1 MFIRRPS
8 WVQPVSTGI
17 DVELTREAIGLVCGV
32 GVVMG
37 FDPLSASF
45 DDPGFVDLRESCP
58 VSKTEMG
65 AWYFARYEDSVA
77 GSKDVE
83 RYIASFREP
92 GVVVPDEEQLVSE
105 IPEPRHGQIRKII
118 NSAIA
123 AHRIGRVEPF
133 CFELCNQLLDDLLHR
148 DEAIDL
154 VAEYVMP
161 VPNNVIAHLLGA
173 PPEDFRRWA
182 QWSDEVVNGT
192 YPTKNRNERG
202 EGLAGAHPEF
212 VAYVD
217 ALIAERRVRPTDD
230 FITRLV
236 STEVDG
242 RRLTD
247 IEARSQL
254 VFLFISGNETTRH
267 LIGNL
272 LWRVTRDPAMFD
284 ALQKNPSLIPAAV
297 EESLRLDPPVKFLMR
312 NCMMDG
318 EVSGIEISAGEKVA
332 FGLGSANRDA
342 GHFDDADS
350 FRLDRTDARSHLS
363 FGGGPHVCPGAALA
377 RLEARVALEVFLD
390 RVGSAQLSNPAYN
403 AVEVFWA
410 HGPATLQAEI
420 SAK

>member
-1 MFIRRPS
+1 MRS
-8 WVQPVSTGI
+8 VST
-17 DVELTREAIGLVCGV
+17 ETTGLVFGV
-32 GVVMG
+32 GVVMS
-37 FDPLSASF
+37 FDPMSASF
-45 DDPGFVDLRESCP
+45 DDPGFAELRERCP

-77 GSKDVE
+77 GSKDVD

-133 CFELCNQLLDDLLHR
+133 CFELCNQLLDDLLNR
-148 DEAIDL
+148 DEPVEL

-217 ALIAERRVRPTDD
+217 ALIAERRARPTDD

-272 LWRVTRDPAMFD
+272 LWRVTSDRKLFEL
-284 ALQKNPSLIPAAV
+284 LQSDRSLLPTAV

-312 NCMMDG
+312 NCMIDG
-318 EVSGIEISAGEKVA
+318 EVAGTEIPAGEKVV
-332 FGLGSANRDA
+332 FGIGSANRDA
-342 GHFDDADS
+342 SHFADPES
-350 FRLDRTDARSHLS
+350 FRPDRAEARSHLS

-390 RVGSAQLSNPAYN
+390 RVDSVSLLNPHFD

-410 HGPATLQAEI
+410 HGPATLQAKI

>member
-1 MFIRRPS
+1 
-8 WVQPVSTGI
+8 
-17 DVELTREAIGLVCGV
+17 
-32 GVVMG
+32 MG

-123 AHRIGRVEPF
+123 AHRISRVEPF

-148 DEAIDL
+148 DEVIDL

-272 LWRVTRDPAMFD
+272 LWRVTRDPALFD

-297 EESLRLDPPVKFLMR
+297 EECLRLDPPVKFLMR

-350 FRLDRTDARSHLS
+350 FRLDRTEARSHLS

>member
-1 MFIRRPS
+1 MS
-8 WVQPVSTGI
+8 
-17 DVELTREAIGLVCGV
+17 
-32 GVVMG
+32 

-45 DDPGFVDLRESCP
+45 DDPGFADLRERCP

-77 GSKDVE
+77 GAKDVE
-83 RYIASFREP
+83 RFIASFREP

-105 IPEPRHGQIRKII
+105 IPEPRHGQIRRII

-133 CFELCNQLLDDLLHR
+133 CFDLCNELLDDLVDR
-148 DEAIDL
+148 DEPVDL

-182 QWSDEVVNGT
+182 QWSDDVVQGT

-217 ALIAERRVRPTDD
+217 ALIADRRIHPTDD

-236 STEVDG
+236 TTEVDG

-272 LWRVTRDPAMFD
+272 LWRVTRDPELFAT
-284 ALQKNPSLIPAAV
+284 LQDNTSLIPMAV

-312 NCMMDG
+312 NCMING
-318 EVSGIEISAGEKVA
+318 VVAGTEIAAGEKVA

-342 GHFDDADS
+342 DQFDDPDS
-350 FRLDRTDARSHLS
+350 FRLDRAEARSHLS

-377 RLEARVALEVFLD
+377 RLEARVALEVFLA
-390 RVGSAQLSNPAYN
+390 RVGSARLEDSAYDG
-403 AVEVFWA
+403 VEVFWA
-410 HGPATLQAEI
+410 HGPASLLAKI
-420 SAK
+420 SSK

>member
-1 MFIRRPS
+1 MS
-8 WVQPVSTGI
+8 
-17 DVELTREAIGLVCGV
+17 
-32 GVVMG
+32 

-45 DDPGFVDLRESCP
+45 DDPGFADLRDRCP

-83 RYIASFREP
+83 RFIASFREP

-105 IPEPRHGQIRKII
+105 IPEPRHGQIRRII

-133 CFELCNQLLDDLLHR
+133 CFDLCNELLDDLLGR
-148 DEAIDL
+148 AEPVDL

-182 QWSDEVVNGT
+182 QWSDDVVQGT

-217 ALIAERRVRPTDD
+217 GLIAERRVRPTDD

-247 IEARSQL
+247 VEARSQL

-272 LWRVTRDPAMFD
+272 LWRVTSNPELFE
-284 ALQKNPSLIPAAV
+284 ALQNDPTLIPVAV
-297 EESLRLDPPVKFLMR
+297 EECLRLDPPVKFLMR
-312 NCMMDG
+312 NCMVDG
-318 EVSGIEISAGEKVA
+318 EVAGTEISAGEKVA

-342 GHFDDADS
+342 SQFEDADS
-350 FRLDRTDARSHLS
+350 FRLDRAEARSHLS

-377 RLEARVALEVFLD
+377 RLEARVALEVFLH
-390 RVGSAQLSNPAYN
+390 RVGTATLADSRFDG
-403 AVEVFWA
+403 VDVFWA
-410 HGPATLQAEI
+410 HGPATLLAEI

>member
-1 MFIRRPS
+1 M
-8 WVQPVSTGI
+8 T
-17 DVELTREAIGLVCGV
+17 
-32 GVVMG
+32 
-37 FDPLSASF
+37 FDPLVASF
-45 DDPGFVDLRESCP
+45 DDPGFADLRDRCP
-58 VSKTEMG
+58 VSRTEMG

-77 GSKDVE
+77 GTKDVD
-83 RYIASFREP
+83 RFIASFREP

-105 IPEPRHGQIRKII
+105 IPEPRHGQIRRII

-133 CFELCNQLLDDLLHR
+133 CESLCNELLDELLLR
-148 DEAIDL
+148 EGSIDL
-154 VAEYVMP
+154 VADYVMP

-182 QWSDEVVNGT
+182 AWSDEVVQGT

-217 ALIAERRVRPTDD
+217 ALIADRRAQPTDD

-247 IEARSQL
+247 VEARSQL

-272 LWRVTRDPAMFD
+272 LSRVIRDPELFD
-284 ALQKNPSLIPAAV
+284 VLQDDPSLIPAAV
-297 EESLRLDPPVKFLMR
+297 EECLRMDPPVKFLMR
-312 NCMMDG
+312 NCMIDG
-318 EVSGIEISAGEKVA
+318 EVGGTKITAGEKVA

-342 GHFDDADS
+342 AQFADADT
-350 FRLDRTDARSHLS
+350 FRLDRAEVRSHLS
-363 FGGGPHVCPGAALA
+363 FGGGPHICPGAALA
-377 RLEARVALEVFLD
+377 RLEARVALDVFLK
-390 RVGSAQLSNPAYN
+390 RVGSAIPLSAEFDGVN
-403 AVEVFWA
+403 VFWA
-410 HGPATLQAEI
+410 NGPASLRAEI
-420 SAK
+420 QPK

>member
-1 MFIRRPS
+1 M
-8 WVQPVSTGI
+8 STGI
-17 DVELTREAIGLVCGV
+17 GGELTREAIGLVCGV

-123 AHRIGRVEPF
+123 AHRISRVEPF

-148 DEAIDL
+148 DEVIDL

-202 EGLAGAHPEF
+202 EGLAGSHPEF

-272 LWRVTRDPAMFD
+272 LWRVTRDPALFD
-284 ALQKNPSLIPAAV
+284 VLQKNPSLIPAAV
-297 EESLRLDPPVKFLMR
+297 EECLRLDPPVKFLMR

-350 FRLDRTDARSHLS
+350 FRLDRTEARSHLS

-390 RVGSAQLSNPAYN
+390 RVGSAQLSNPAYD

>member
-1 MFIRRPS
+1 MS
-8 WVQPVSTGI
+8 
-17 DVELTREAIGLVCGV
+17 
-32 GVVMG
+32 

-45 DDPGFVDLRESCP
+45 DDPGFADLRDRCP

-65 AWYFARYEDSVA
+65 PWYFARYEDSVA

-83 RYIASFREP
+83 RFIASFREP

-105 IPEPRHGQIRKII
+105 IPEPRHGQIRRII

-133 CFELCNQLLDDLLHR
+133 CFDLCNELLDDLLGR
-148 DEAIDL
+148 AEPVDL

-182 QWSDEVVNGT
+182 QWSDDVVQGT

-217 ALIAERRVRPTDD
+217 GLIAERRVNPTDD

-247 IEARSQL
+247 VEARSQL

-272 LWRVTRDPAMFD
+272 LWRVTSNPELFE
-284 ALQKNPSLIPAAV
+284 ALQNDPTLIPLAV
-297 EESLRLDPPVKFLMR
+297 EECLRLDPPVKFLMR
-312 NCMMDG
+312 NCMIDG
-318 EVSGIEISAGEKVA
+318 EVAGTEISAGEKVA

-342 GHFDDADS
+342 SQFDDADS
-350 FRLDRTDARSHLS
+350 FRLDRAEARSHLS

-377 RLEARVALEVFLD
+377 RLEARVALEVFLH
-390 RVGSAQLSNPAYN
+390 RVGTATLADSRFDG
-403 AVEVFWA
+403 VDVFWA
-410 HGPATLQAEI
+410 HGPATLLAEI

>member
-1 MFIRRPS
+1 MS
-8 WVQPVSTGI
+8 
-17 DVELTREAIGLVCGV
+17 
-32 GVVMG
+32 
-37 FDPLSASF
+37 FDPLSAPF
-45 DDPGFVDLRESCP
+45 DDPGFADLRDRCP
-58 VSKTEMG
+58 VSRTEMG

-83 RYIASFREP
+83 RFIASFREP

-105 IPEPRHGQIRKII
+105 IPEPRHGQIRRII

-133 CFELCNQLLDDLLHR
+133 CFDLCNELLDELLGR
-148 DEAIDL
+148 GRPVDL
-154 VAEYVMP
+154 VADYVMP

-182 QWSDEVVNGT
+182 QWSDDVVQGT

-217 ALIAERRVRPTDD
+217 ALIADRRIRPTDD

-272 LWRVTRDPAMFD
+272 LWRVTRDQELFRS
-284 ALQKNPSLIPAAV
+284 LQADPTLIPAAV
-297 EESLRLDPPVKFLMR
+297 EECLRLDPPVKFLMR
-312 NCMMDG
+312 NCMVNG
-318 EVSGIEISAGEKVA
+318 EVAGTEIAAGEKVA

-342 GHFDDADS
+342 SQFEDADS
-350 FRLDRTDARSHLS
+350 FRLDRQEARSHLS

-377 RLEARVALEVFLD
+377 RLEARVALEVFLNRVRHASLIDTDFD
-390 RVGSAQLSNPAYN
+390 R
-403 AVEVFWA
+403 VEVFWA
-410 HGPATLQAEI
+410 HGPATLRAEI
-420 SAK
+420 AAK

>member
-1 MFIRRPS
+1 MSFN
-8 WVQPVSTGI
+8 
-17 DVELTREAIGLVCGV
+17 
-32 GVVMG
+32 
-37 FDPLSASF
+37 PLSASF
-45 DDPGFVDLRESCP
+45 DDPGFADLRDRCP

-83 RYIASFREP
+83 RFIASFREP

-105 IPEPRHGQIRKII
+105 IPEPRHGQIRRII

-133 CFELCNQLLDDLLHR
+133 CFDLCNELLDDLLGR
-148 DEAIDL
+148 AEPVDL

-182 QWSDEVVNGT
+182 QWSDDVVQGT

-217 ALIAERRVRPTDD
+217 GLIAERRVRPTDD

-247 IEARSQL
+247 VEARSQL

-272 LWRVTRDPAMFD
+272 LWRVTSDPELFE
-284 ALQKNPSLIPAAV
+284 ALQNDPTLIPVAV
-297 EESLRLDPPVKFLMR
+297 EECLRLDPPVKFLMR
-312 NCMMDG
+312 NCMIDG
-318 EVSGIEISAGEKVA
+318 KVAGTEISAGEKVA

-342 GHFDDADS
+342 SQFDDADS
-350 FRLDRTDARSHLS
+350 FRLDRAEARSHLS

-377 RLEARVALEVFLD
+377 RLEARVALEVFLH
-390 RVGSAQLSNPAYN
+390 RVGTATLADSRFDG
-403 AVEVFWA
+403 VDVFWA
-410 HGPATLQAEI
+410 HGPATLLAEI

>member
-272 LWRVTRDPAMFD
+272 LWRVTRDPALFD
-284 ALQKNPSLIPAAV
+284 ALQKNPSLISAAV

-318 EVSGIEISAGEKVA
+318 EVSGIGISAGEKVA

>member
-1 MFIRRPS
+1 LFIRRPS

-17 DVELTREAIGLVCGV
+17 GGELTREAIGLVCGV

-123 AHRIGRVEPF
+123 AHRISRVEPF

-148 DEAIDL
+148 DEVIDL

-272 LWRVTRDPAMFD
+272 LWRVTRDPALFD

-350 FRLDRTDARSHLS
+350 FRLDRTEARSHLS

>member
-1 MFIRRPS
+1 LFIRRPS

-17 DVELTREAIGLVCGV
+17 GGELTREAIGLVCGV

-123 AHRIGRVEPF
+123 AHRISRVEPF

-148 DEAIDL
+148 DEVIDL

-272 LWRVTRDPAMFD
+272 LWRVTRDPALFD

-297 EESLRLDPPVKFLMR
+297 EECLRLDPPVKFLMR

-350 FRLDRTDARSHLS
+350 FRLDRTEARSHLS

>member
-1 MFIRRPS
+1 M
-8 WVQPVSTGI
+8 
-17 DVELTREAIGLVCGV
+17 
-32 GVVMG
+32 

-45 DDPGFVDLRESCP
+45 DDPGFESLRKQCP

-77 GSKDVE
+77 GAKEVE
-83 RYIASFREP
+83 RFVASFREP

-105 IPEPRHGQIRKII
+105 IPEPRHGQIRRII

-123 AHRIGRVEPF
+123 THRIGRVEPF
-133 CFELCNQLLDDLLHR
+133 CIDLCNELLDRLLNVN
-148 DEAIDL
+148 APVDL
-154 VAEYVMP
+154 VADYVMP

-182 QWSDEVVNGT
+182 QWSDDVVQGT

-212 VAYVD
+212 VSYVD
-217 ALIAERRVRPTDD
+217 DLIAQRRRSPKDD

-272 LWRVTRDPAMFD
+272 LWRVIGSPELFAVLKSD
-284 ALQKNPSLIPAAV
+284 PSLIPAAV

-312 NCMMDG
+312 NCMIGG
-318 EVSGIEISAGEKVA
+318 EVAGTPIQAGEKVA
-332 FGLGSANRDA
+332 FGLGSANRDEEQ
-342 GHFDDADS
+342 FNDPQT
-350 FRLDRTDARSHLS
+350 FRLDRPDGRSHLS

-377 RLEARVALEVFLD
+377 RLEARIALEVVLQ
-390 RVGSAQLSNPAYN
+390 RVSRAEL
-403 AVEVFWA
+403 VEPEYVGVDVFWA
-410 HGPATLQAEI
+410 HGPSRLLVNLHGN
-420 SAK
+420 

>member
-1 MFIRRPS
+1 MTFNP
-8 WVQPVSTGI
+8 
-17 DVELTREAIGLVCGV
+17 LTA
-32 GVVMG
+32 
-37 FDPLSASF
+37 AF
-45 DDPGFVDLRESCP
+45 DDPGFAELRQQCP

-83 RYIASFREP
+83 RFIASFREP

-105 IPEPRHGQIRKII
+105 IPEPRHGQIRRII

-133 CFELCNQLLDDLLHR
+133 CFELCNELLDDLLSR
-148 DEAIDL
+148 SKPVDL

-182 QWSDEVVNGT
+182 QWSDDVVQGT

-212 VAYVD
+212 VEYVD

-272 LWRVTRDPAMFD
+272 LWRVTSDQELFRSLQADPT
-284 ALQKNPSLIPAAV
+284 LIPAAV
-297 EESLRLDPPVKFLMR
+297 EECLRLDPPVKFLMR
-312 NCMMDG
+312 NCMIDG
-318 EVSGIEISAGEKVA
+318 EVAGTEIAAGEKVA
-332 FGLGSANRDA
+332 FGLGSGNRDA
-342 GHFDDADS
+342 SQFDDADS
-350 FRLDRTDARSHLS
+350 FRLDRPEARSHLS

-377 RLEARVALEVFLD
+377 RLEARVALEVFLN
-390 RVGSAQLSNPAYN
+390 RVGTATLSDPAFDG
-403 AVEVFWA
+403 VDVFWA
-410 HGPATLQAEI
+410 HGPATLLAEI

>member
-1 MFIRRPS
+1 M
-8 WVQPVSTGI
+8 STGI

-123 AHRIGRVEPF
+123 AHRISRVEPF

-148 DEAIDL
+148 DEVIDL

-247 IEARSQL
+247 VEARSQL

>member
-1 MFIRRPS
+1 MS
-8 WVQPVSTGI
+8 
-17 DVELTREAIGLVCGV
+17 
-32 GVVMG
+32 

-45 DDPGFVDLRESCP
+45 DDPGFADLRERCP

-77 GSKDVE
+77 GAKDVE
-83 RYIASFREP
+83 RFIASFREP

-105 IPEPRHGQIRKII
+105 IPEPRHGQIRRII

-133 CFELCNQLLDDLLHR
+133 CFDLCNELLDDLVDR
-148 DEAIDL
+148 DEPVDL

-182 QWSDEVVNGT
+182 QWSDDVVQGT

-217 ALIAERRVRPTDD
+217 ALIADRRIHPTDD

-236 STEVDG
+236 TTEVDG

-272 LWRVTRDPAMFD
+272 LWRVTRDPELFAT
-284 ALQKNPSLIPAAV
+284 LQDNTSLIPMAV

-312 NCMMDG
+312 NCMING
-318 EVSGIEISAGEKVA
+318 VVAGTEIAAGEKVA
-332 FGLGSANRDA
+332 FGLGSANRDVDQ
-342 GHFDDADS
+342 FDDPDS
-350 FRLDRTDARSHLS
+350 FRLDRAEARSHLS

-377 RLEARVALEVFLD
+377 RLEARVALEVFLA
-390 RVGSAQLSNPAYN
+390 RVGSARLEDSAYDG
-403 AVEVFWA
+403 VEVFWA
-410 HGPATLQAEI
+410 HGPASLLAKI
-420 SAK
+420 SSK

>member
-1 MFIRRPS
+1 
-8 WVQPVSTGI
+8 
-17 DVELTREAIGLVCGV
+17 
-32 GVVMG
+32 
-37 FDPLSASF
+37 
-45 DDPGFVDLRESCP
+45 
-58 VSKTEMG
+58 MG

-83 RYIASFREP
+83 RFIASFREP

-105 IPEPRHGQIRKII
+105 IPEPRHGQIRRII

-133 CFELCNQLLDDLLHR
+133 CFELCNELLDDLLSR
-148 DEAIDL
+148 SKPVDL

-182 QWSDEVVNGT
+182 QWSDDVVQGT

-212 VAYVD
+212 VEYVD

-272 LWRVTRDPAMFD
+272 LWRVTSNQELFRSLQADPT
-284 ALQKNPSLIPAAV
+284 LIPAAV
-297 EESLRLDPPVKFLMR
+297 EECLRLDPPVKFLMR
-312 NCMMDG
+312 NCMIDG
-318 EVSGIEISAGEKVA
+318 EVAGTEIAAGEKVA

-342 GHFDDADS
+342 SQFGDADS
-350 FRLDRTDARSHLS
+350 FRLDRPEVRSHLS

-377 RLEARVALEVFLD
+377 RLEARVALEVFLN
-390 RVGSAQLSNPAYN
+390 RVGIATLSDPAFDG
-403 AVEVFWA
+403 VDVFWA
-410 HGPATLQAEI
+410 HGPATLLAEI

>member
-1 MFIRRPS
+1 MRS
-8 WVQPVSTGI
+8 VST
-17 DVELTREAIGLVCGV
+17 DTTGLVFGA
-32 GVVMG
+32 GVVMS

-45 DDPGFVDLRESCP
+45 DDPGFTELRERCP

-77 GSKDVE
+77 GSKDVD

-133 CFELCNQLLDDLLHR
+133 CFELCNQLLDDLLNR
-148 DEAIDL
+148 DEPIDL

-254 VFLFISGNETTRH
+254 VFLFISGNESTRH
-267 LIGNL
+267 LI
-272 LWRVTRDPAMFD
+272 
-284 ALQKNPSLIPAAV
+284 
-297 EESLRLDPPVKFLMR
+297 
-312 NCMMDG
+312 
-318 EVSGIEISAGEKVA
+318 
-332 FGLGSANRDA
+332 
-342 GHFDDADS
+342 
-350 FRLDRTDARSHLS
+350 
-363 FGGGPHVCPGAALA
+363 
-377 RLEARVALEVFLD
+377 
-390 RVGSAQLSNPAYN
+390 
-403 AVEVFWA
+403 
-410 HGPATLQAEI
+410 
-420 SAK
+420 

>member
-1 MFIRRPS
+1 MS
-8 WVQPVSTGI
+8 
-17 DVELTREAIGLVCGV
+17 
-32 GVVMG
+32 

-45 DDPGFVDLRESCP
+45 DDPGFAELRDRCP

-83 RYIASFREP
+83 RFIASFREP

-105 IPEPRHGQIRKII
+105 IPEPRHGQIRRII

-133 CFELCNQLLDDLLHR
+133 CFDLCNELLDDLLGR
-148 DEAIDL
+148 AEPVDL

-182 QWSDEVVNGT
+182 QWSDDVVQGT

-217 ALIAERRVRPTDD
+217 GLIAERRVRPTDD

-247 IEARSQL
+247 VEARSQL

-272 LWRVTRDPAMFD
+272 LWRVTSDPELFE
-284 ALQKNPSLIPAAV
+284 ALQNDPTLIPVAV
-297 EESLRLDPPVKFLMR
+297 EECLRLDPPVKFLMR
-312 NCMMDG
+312 NCMIDG
-318 EVSGIEISAGEKVA
+318 EVAGTEISAGEKVA

-342 GHFDDADS
+342 SQFDDADS
-350 FRLDRTDARSHLS
+350 FRLDRAEARSHLS

-377 RLEARVALEVFLD
+377 RLEARVALEVFLH
-390 RVGSAQLSNPAYN
+390 RVGTATLADSRFDG
-403 AVEVFWA
+403 VDVFWA
-410 HGPATLQAEI
+410 HGPATLLAEI